1 MIKALYLGTSHNNF
15 WRPVAQISWQ
25 EKMSKNWYQLH
36 PLNKLNPE
44 LESKLRVI
52 NDERINQLIN
62 IKLPNGSTRKKEYQ
76 FVGLE
81 PNASEIDYLARAG
94 VSINGFDLFPKVLP
108 NEVHFYHCFWLL
120 EPNYKPHSQ
129 AAKLFPQIQVANQQV
144 PENHLPLNFQ
154 LDYTGTSLD
163 VLYIGEKIGEVPP
176 YVKFFLD
183 EMLYYLPEAR
193 PVQINQNVPDD
204 KRVLVKFSIKLDR
217 SYEHPYFQLKQEQ
230 V

>member
-1 MIKALYLGTSHNNF
+1 MIKALYLGTSHHNF

-44 LESKLRVI
+44 LESKLKVI

-62 IKLPNGSTRKKEYQ
+62 IKLPNDSTRKKEYQ
-76 FVGLE
+76 LVGLE
-81 PNASEIDYLARAG
+81 PDASEIDYLARAG
-94 VSINGFDLFPKVLP
+94 VSINGFDLFPQILP
-108 NEVHFYHCFWLL
+108 NEVNFYHCFWLL

-144 PENHLPLNFQ
+144 PENHLPLNFKVN
-154 LDYTGTSLD
+154 YTGTSLNI
-163 VLYIGEKIGEVPP
+163 LYIGQKIGEVPP

-183 EMLYYLPEAR
+183 EMLYYLPEAW

-217 SYEHPYFQLKQEQ
+217 PYEHPYFQLKQEQ